1 MALQFCRHCD
11 IVMVRG
17 ARVAFVRFGRGC
29 AIVSMIGVEQS
40 IPDLIARGV
49 NGCTKIERVPG
60 SLEAFF
66 PRVTQ
71 GTLLAELAEAFD
83 IVVDE
88 RRTTNYRVELDFIAA
103 LIEYGCGPLP
113 TLAELL
119 AYDRGIADAERS
131 VAARVAE
138 ARREASLWSVEH
150 VARLNA
156 ELRDLRATV
165 DRQRAELNKRPT
177 DTTSLERAERQ
188 RAADVELVS
197 RTIEH
202 WISLLPEVVD
212 EQSEHARSLALQ
224 RITAARLIETELRE
238 REVVS

>member
-1 MALQFCRHCD
+1 MGLQFCRHSGC
-11 IVMVRG
+11 VMVRR
-17 ARVAFVRFGRGC
+17 ARIAFVRFGRGH
-29 AIVSMIGVEQS
+29 AFVSMIGVPQS
-40 IPDLIARGV
+40 IPDLLARGV

-60 SLEAFF
+60 SLEAYF

-88 RRTTNYRVELDFIAA
+88 RRIADYRCELEFVAA

-113 TLAELL
+113 TFEELI
-119 AYDRGIADAERS
+119 AYDRGVADAERS

-156 ELRDLRATV
+156 ELHDLRATV

-188 RAADVELVS
+188 RAADVALVQELGAQWS
-197 RTIEH
+197 ASMPGSEDERGCERARGRIDAAH
-202 WISLLPEVVD
+202 LIS
-212 EQSEHARSLALQ
+212 
-224 RITAARLIETELRE
+224 TEMRE
-238 REVVS
+238 REVVR

>member
-11 IVMVRG
+11 LVMVRN
-17 ARVAFVRFGRGC
+17 ARVAFVRFGRGH
-29 AIVSMIGVEQS
+29 AFVSMIGVEQS

-49 NGCTKIERVPG
+49 NGCTKIKRVPG
-60 SLEAFF
+60 SLEAYF

-71 GTLLAELAEAFD
+71 STLLAELAEAFD

-88 RRTTNYRVELDFIAA
+88 RRTAEYRCELDFLAA
-103 LIEYGCGPLP
+103 LVEYGCGPLP
-113 TLAELL
+113 TLRELL
-119 AYDRGIADAERS
+119 AYDRGVADAERS

-156 ELRDLRATV
+156 ELHDLRATV

-177 DTTSLERAERQ
+177 VTTSLERAERQ
-188 RAADVELVS
+188 RAADVELVQALGAQWS
-197 RTIEH
+197 ASMPGSEDERGRERARGR
-202 WISLLPEVVD
+202 VD
-212 EQSEHARSLALQ
+212 
-224 RITAARLIETELRE
+224 AAHLIATELRE
-238 REVVS
+238 REVVR